1 MALDAEKRSGQGKK
15 DLGAKVDRNPMRVE
29 KRFGQGKK
37 DLGAKEHKHA
47 GAQPAVHAGGKE
59 SNEDK
64 SAQNGTCDSFAHMP
78 AIHGRRSA
86 RRLCRDFGDIA
97 WQYTLHNKNPWNC
110 CNSKG
115 FILVGMTGFE
125 PAAFASRTHRETAI
139 FQWFEALVS
148 QGVSQAEISPCIF
161 RAADITEELSVCV

>member
-1 MALDAEKRSGQGKK
+1 MGIKRYCCIKQIRRMRGWRILHFDPKSRGSGIEEGEVLHLFAPKLRKWELWLVHGIRKK
-15 DLGAKVDRNPMRVE
+15 
-29 KRFGQGKK
+29 
-37 DLGAKEHKHA
+37 
-47 GAQPAVHAGGKE
+47 
-59 SNEDK
+59 SK
-64 SAQNGTCDSFAHMP
+64 SLQNGTCDSFAHMP

-125 PAAFASRTHRETAI
+125 PAAFASRTQRSTKLSHIPASAI
-139 FQWFEALVS
+139 KFVFRL
-148 QGVSQAEISPCIF
+148 PTCI
-161 RAADITEELSVCV
+161 L

>member
-1 MALDAEKRSGQGKK
+1 MRGGRILHFDPKSRGRGIEEGEVLHLFAPKLRKWELWLVHGIRKK
-15 DLGAKVDRNPMRVE
+15 
-29 KRFGQGKK
+29 
-37 DLGAKEHKHA
+37 
-47 GAQPAVHAGGKE
+47 
-59 SNEDK
+59 SK
-64 SAQNGTCDSFAHMP
+64 SLQNGTCDSFAHMP
-78 AIHGRRSA
+78 AIHGRSSA

-97 WQYTLHNKNPWNC
+97 WQYTLHNKNPWNYS
-110 CNSKG
+110 NSKG

>member
-1 MALDAEKRSGQGKK
+1 MGCGRILHFDPKSRGSGIEEGEVLHLFAPKLRKWELWLVHGIRKK
-15 DLGAKVDRNPMRVE
+15 
-29 KRFGQGKK
+29 
-37 DLGAKEHKHA
+37 
-47 GAQPAVHAGGKE
+47 
-59 SNEDK
+59 SK
-64 SAQNGTCDSFAHMP
+64 SLQNGTCDSFAHMP

>member
-1 MALDAEKRSGQGKK
+1 MRGGRILHFDPKSRGRGIEEGEVLYLFAPKLRKWELWLVHGIRKK
-15 DLGAKVDRNPMRVE
+15 
-29 KRFGQGKK
+29 
-37 DLGAKEHKHA
+37 
-47 GAQPAVHAGGKE
+47 
-59 SNEDK
+59 SK
-64 SAQNGTCDSFAHMP
+64 SLQNGTCDSFAHMP

>member
-1 MALDAEKRSGQGKK
+1 MPQKVSHLVSHQIPLNSTFFALKFEIIYKIKTS
-15 DLGAKVDRNPMRVE
+15 
-29 KRFGQGKK
+29 
-37 DLGAKEHKHA
+37 
-47 GAQPAVHAGGKE
+47 
-59 SNEDK
+59 
-64 SAQNGTCDSFAHMP
+64 
-78 AIHGRRSA
+78 
-86 RRLCRDFGDIA
+86 
-97 WQYTLHNKNPWNC
+97 KNPWNC